1 MNKRKPFII
10 ENIAKKL
17 IFVDGVS
24 RNGKSLFVGI
34 LPSLERVEHINV
46 IYLLEQTLPAVSLGI
61 LDAQYL
67 KVLMRLYLNELA
79 YNIQIGRNVNFRYT
93 DHTGVLNYKDP
104 QVYYKRLSLKEGD
117 TIVEKLL
124 HSDLFIPFK
133 THDLLV
139 NLEYLNLLDIDYK
152 MLAMFRHPI
161 DNIYSWWK
169 IGWGRRFGID
179 PRAFTLAINYH
190 SKPLPWYCAGYEDE
204 WLTLNEM
211 ERCVLTV
218 TDLITRSIE
227 QYKKSTKKDRI
238 HLLTFE
244 GFVQKP
250 YEELEKICLFL
261 DTEKTIHTPHFIRLA
276 NCPRELDSLDR
287 ERKFSEIKTQV
298 KKELFHKVTKMSDL
312 YETNL
317 YGLL

>member
-104 QVYYKRLSLKEGD
+104 QVYYKRLSSKEGD
-117 TIVEKLL
+117 TIAEKLL
-124 HSDLFIPFK
+124 YSDHFIPFK
-133 THDLLV
+133 THD
-139 NLEYLNLLDIDYK
+139 
-152 MLAMFRHPI
+152 
-161 DNIYSWWK
+161 
-169 IGWGRRFGID
+169 
-179 PRAFTLAINYH
+179 
-190 SKPLPWYCAGYEDE
+190 
-204 WLTLNEM
+204 
-211 ERCVLTV
+211 
-218 TDLITRSIE
+218 
-227 QYKKSTKKDRI
+227 
-238 HLLTFE
+238 
-244 GFVQKP
+244 
-250 YEELEKICLFL
+250 
-261 DTEKTIHTPHFIRLA
+261 
-276 NCPRELDSLDR
+276 
-287 ERKFSEIKTQV
+287 
-298 KKELFHKVTKMSDL
+298 
-312 YETNL
+312 
-317 YGLL
+317 